1 MNASTSFGESYAYTK
16 HNARMAAARK
26 IDKARGNRVKFIR
39 KDRLGLRSQD
49 ELAVAVSAE
58 TGEPVTRGAVG
69 NWEQGKDIGIK
80 NMRAL
85 AKLAGVSIDWIAG
98 GIGDIDQAEYSP
110 SSTGNDREVPVVGYV
125 GAGAAAHYYAVSQG
139 ELDRVPA
146 PADSSKDTVAVEIKG
161 DSVGPLFNQWI
172 VFYDD
177 VRSPVTSDLIGRLCV
192 VGLFD
197 DRILVKQI
205 KHSRKYPG
213 HYDLISNSPTE
224 PVMEGVEVAWAAR
237 VKNMVPR

>member
-1 MNASTSFGESYAYTK
+1 MK
-16 HNARMAAARK
+16 L
-26 IDKARGNRVKFIR
+26 IR
-39 KDRLGLRSQD
+39 KDRLALRAQD
-49 ELAVAVSAE
+49 DLAELVAAE
-58 TGEPVTRGAVG
+58 TGEPISRGAVG

-85 AKLAGVSIDWIAG
+85 AKLAGVSIDWIASG
-98 GIGDIDQAEYSP
+98 VGDVDQMPSP
-110 SSTGNDREVPVVGYV
+110 NADGSIEREVPVVGYV

-146 PADSSKDTVAVEIKG
+146 PSDASQETVAVEIRG
-161 DSVGPLFNQWI
+161 DSVGPLFNQWL

-192 VGLFD
+192 VGLLD

-205 KHSRKYPG
+205 RRSRKYPG
-213 HYDLISNSPTE
+213 RYELVSNSPTE
-224 PVMEGVEVAWAAR
+224 PVMEGVEIAWAAR
-237 VKNMVPR
+237 VKHMVPR